1 MKEKGVTKIALILLM
16 LVCVFAIVAC
26 SDKVD
31 TNDDVCNHIYTEKAD
46 ATYLKSAA
54 TCTEKAVYYKSCS
67 LCGEKDTA
75 TFEYGE
81 ALGHSY
87 SAEWSYNSKYHWKVV
102 TCGCDVEQDYIEH
115 TLNNGGECTICKQQ
129 IVGTAGVVYE
139 LYDSYAV
146 VTGYTGTESKVK
158 IAAFYNDLPVTRI
171 DDKAFY
177 FCTSLTSVTISNN
190 ITSIG
195 EDAFSGCTSLT
206 RVYITD
212 IAAWCNISFEGSG
225 EYLLYVANPL
235 YYAKNLY
242 LNNNLV
248 TALTIPDSVTS
259 IGNNA
264 FYNCSGLKSV
274 TIPDSVTSIGDY
286 AFCSCTSLT
295 SVTIRNGVTR
305 IGESAFSDWKSL
317 TSVKIGNGVTSI
329 GDYAISGCK

>member
-295 SVTIRNGVTR
+295 SVTI
-305 IGESAFSDWKSL
+305 
-317 TSVKIGNGVTSI
+317 GNGVTSI
-329 GDYAISGCK
+329 GDGAFV